1 MPRGTCHACAAGR
14 RASARTHQN
23 IVRARALVEAASVAG
38 DLFTRATLAQALAL
52 LREAEIDTAVV
63 NPPHHE
69 RRAESRPNPAEPATE
84 ATGEAIPE
92 PQAAKAA

>member
-1 MPRGTCHACAAGR
+1 MARGSCHACAAGR
-14 RASARTHQN
+14 RATARTHQK
-23 IVRARALVEAASVAG
+23 IVQARALVEAASVAG
-38 DLFTRATLAQALAL
+38 DLFTRTTLAQALAL

-69 RRAESRPNPAEPATE
+69 RRVESRQKPAEPAAE
-84 ATGEAIPE
+84 ATGEAIPK